1 MKRQRSS
8 KRAKAQDSTVKRAKE
23 KDNTH
28 LAEEIVKAE
37 KKDKLRSLA
46 TTLGVN
52 YGADAGATIA
62 DKINKRGFTTEQL
75 MGYGYSEAILREL
88 GIKVENIKDGLFTDG
103 RMYRFDKKDD
113 ILAMKTWGSCKS
125 ARRRHCQR
133 YD

>member
-1 MKRQRSS
+1 MKYALDEVRKQIEESQDE
-8 KRAKAQDSTVKRAKE
+8 KTTVKQERAKAQDSTVKRAKE

-52 YGADAGATIA
+52 YGADAGASTIA

-75 MGYGYSEAILREL
+75 MGLVIQ
-88 GIKVENIKDGLFTDG
+88 K
-103 RMYRFDKKDD
+103 RFFE
-113 ILAMKTWGSCKS
+113 S
-125 ARRRHCQR
+125 
-133 YD
+133 